1 MDQQIA
7 TGAYLVLFAV
17 SSLVLISLGLAVVF
31 GLMRVINLAHG
42 EFIMLGAYCCVFAVK
57 AGLPL
62 WAAFAVAALAVGLFG
77 VIVERL
83 IIRHLY
89 GRLVDTLLATWGLSL
104 FIVGAVTTLLGPQ
117 GQGIATDFGNITVGS
132 LNLSVYNLILS
143 AIAFGMLAATWVLAR
158 YTRFG
163 LLVRGTMQNAAVAST
178 MGVNPGRV
186 YMITFG
192 FGSALAGLAGRDPFE
207 IARRGVGIKNQ
218 VPDVMNGLTVRENL
232 WLAAHARKGARSET
246 KIVDEL
252 AERVGI
258 GGILDRLV
266 GELAHGQ
273 RQWVEIASVIAT
285 DPRLILL
292 DEPAAGMTDEET
304 VKTAELI
311 RELNRHATIVVVEHD
326 MQFIQRIARR
336 VTVFHQGRVL
346 VEGSFDQV
354 VSDPVVRD
362 VYLGMDH

>member
-143 AIAFGMLAATWVLAR
+143 AIAFGMLAVTWVLAR

-192 FGSALAGLAGRDPFE
+192 FGSALAGLAGAVLVALPFFAD
-207 IARRGVGIKNQ
+207 ISMQLSLSLVFILSLLALSMSFLWGYVGILSFGQ
-218 VPDVMNGLTVRENL
+218 TVSMA
-232 WLAAHARKGARSET
+232 WAATAMRSS
-246 KIVDEL
+246 
-252 AERVGI
+252 R
-258 GGILDRLV
+258 
-266 GELAHGQ
+266 
-273 RQWVEIASVIAT
+273 
-285 DPRLILL
+285 
-292 DEPAAGMTDEET
+292 
-304 VKTAELI
+304 
-311 RELNRHATIVVVEHD
+311 
-326 MQFIQRIARR
+326 
-336 VTVFHQGRVL
+336 
-346 VEGSFDQV
+346 
-354 VSDPVVRD
+354 
-362 VYLGMDH
+362 

>member
-17 SSLVLISLGLAVVF
+17 SPLVLISLGLAVVF

-163 LLVRGTMQNAAVAST
+163 LLVCGTMQNAAVAST

-192 FGSALAGLAGRDPFE
+192 FGSALAGLAG
-207 IARRGVGIKNQ
+207 AVL
-218 VPDVMNGLTVRENL
+218 VPL
-232 WLAAHARKGARSET
+232 
-246 KIVDEL
+246 
-252 AERVGI
+252 I
-258 GGILDRLV
+258 GTATASALFGTIDGILAYVYSSVV
-266 GELAHGQ
+266 GEVGLLIVA
-273 RQWVEIASVIAT
+273 VIVL
-285 DPRLILL
+285 RLLPSGITGKLRSGL
-292 DEPAAGMTDEET
+292 
-304 VKTAELI
+304 
-311 RELNRHATIVVVEHD
+311 
-326 MQFIQRIARR
+326 
-336 VTVFHQGRVL
+336 
-346 VEGSFDQV
+346 
-354 VSDPVVRD
+354 
-362 VYLGMDH
+362 

>member
-1 MDQQIA
+1 LDQQIA

-17 SSLVLISLGLAVVF
+17 SSLILISLGLAVVF

-77 VIVERL
+77 VLVERL

-117 GQGIATDFGNITVGS
+117 GQGISTDFGNITVGA

-143 AIAFGMLAATWVLAR
+143 AIAFGMLAVTWVLAR

-163 LLVRGTMQNAAVAST
+163 LLVRGTMQNSAVAST

-192 FGSALAGLAGRDPFE
+192 FGSALAGLAGAVLVPLT
-207 IARRGVGIKNQ
+207 GVS
-218 VPDVMNGLTVRENL
+218 PTLGLAFVAKAFITVITGGHL
-232 WLAAHARKGARSET
+232 PL
-246 KIVDEL
+246 
-252 AERVGI
+252 I
-258 GGILDRLV
+258 GTATASALFGTIDGILAYVYSSVV
-266 GELAHGQ
+266 GEVGLLIVA
-273 RQWVEIASVIAT
+273 VIVL
-285 DPRLILL
+285 RLLPSGITGKLRSGL
-292 DEPAAGMTDEET
+292 
-304 VKTAELI
+304 
-311 RELNRHATIVVVEHD
+311 
-326 MQFIQRIARR
+326 
-336 VTVFHQGRVL
+336 
-346 VEGSFDQV
+346 
-354 VSDPVVRD
+354 
-362 VYLGMDH
+362 